1 MPFRKTKIPISIAF
15 LIIGILLGVQLDRF
29 FFSKIPGSKFN
40 KIDDILYY
48 TEKYYVEDIKPGV
61 LEEAAINGVLNT
73 LDPHSVYI
81 RPKDNEDIED
91 TFRGDYEGIGIEFSI
106 INDTLNVISPVT
118 GGPCEFL
125 GILPGDKIVMVD
137 GKSIIGL
144 SNDQIRNKL
153 KGKAGTFVNISI
165 SRIGVSKY
173 LNYTIKRAKIPLY
186 TVELYFMLDKNTG
199 YISVTRFT
207 EKTDEEFNNAIT
219 ALEKQ
224 GMKQLLLDLRG
235 NPGGYL
241 TQAVNIAKL
250 FISGNKKIVY
260 TKGKV
265 EKYDEIYYSDKNAK
279 YSKIP
284 LIVLVDKGS
293 ASASEIL
300 AGAIQDLDRGL
311 IVGETTF
318 GKGLVQR
325 SFILDDNSS
334 LRLTVSKYYT
344 PSGRL
349 IQRDYKSGKSEY
361 YNEINKRQDFNGSN
375 FSHSKESDS
384 SKPTFKTSKG
394 RLVYG
399 GGGITPDYFIPEE
412 TITEFT
418 LNLIQKDLFY
428 QYILNYLSDKKDFT
442 MNYESLDYFINNFNF
457 SGRDLNNFIIYIKTK
472 NIKFET
478 AQYRTDKNYI
488 IKRLKAAAARYYWKN
503 KGWYSVMI
511 KNDSQVNLA
520 LSLFGKARTL
530 ANL

>member
-1 MPFRKTKIPISIAF
+1 MPIKKMKIPISIIF

-29 FFSKIPGSKFN
+29 FFNHNFRSQFN
-40 KIDDILYY
+40 KIDDILNY
-48 TEKYYVEDIKPGV
+48 TEKFYVEDIKPGI
-61 LEEAAINGVLNT
+61 LEEAAINGALST

-118 GGPCEFL
+118 GGPSEYI
-125 GILPGDKIVMVD
+125 GILPGDKIVMVN
-137 GKSIIGL
+137 GSSIVGL
-144 SNDQIRNKL
+144 SNEQIRNRL
-153 KGKAGTFVNISI
+153 KGKAGTYVSISI
-165 SRIGVSKY
+165 LRNGISKL
-173 LNYTIKRAKIPLY
+173 LNYNIKRARIPLY
-186 TVELYFMLDKNTG
+186 TVDLYFMLDNNTG

-207 EKTDEEFNNAIT
+207 EKTEEEFNNAIL
-219 ALEKQ
+219 ALEKM

-250 FISGNKKIVY
+250 FIGGNQKIVY
-260 TKGKV
+260 TKGKAD
-265 EKYDEIYYSDKNAK
+265 KYDEIYYSDKIAK
-279 YSKIP
+279 YAKLP
-284 LIVLVDKGS
+284 LVILVDKGS

-300 AGAIQDLDRGL
+300 AGAVQDLDRGF

-325 SFILDDNSS
+325 SFVFDDNSA

-349 IQRDYKSGKSEY
+349 IQRDYKSGKSAY
-361 YNEINKRQDFNGSN
+361 YAEINKRQNYNGSN
-375 FSHSKESDS
+375 FNHNRESDS

-394 RLVYG
+394 RIVYG

-418 LNLIQKDLFY
+418 ANLIQKDLFY
-428 QYILNYLSDKKDFT
+428 QYISYYLSNKKDFA

-457 SGRDLNNFIIYIKTK
+457 SKRDLNNFIIYIKTK
-472 NIKFET
+472 KVGFD
-478 AQYRTDKNYI
+478 ASQYRTDNNYI
-488 IKRLKAAAARYYWKN
+488 IKRLKAAVARYYWKN
-503 KGWYSVMI
+503 KGWYTVML
-511 KNDSQVNLA
+511 KNDSQVNIA
-520 LSLFGKARTL
+520 LSLFGKAKAL